1 MDVLS
6 DVIGAV
12 RTGRPFAN
20 REDRHGTWRTDF
32 AAFPGIGF
40 HLVLEGSCRMVTPGA
55 APLVL
60 HAGDVVLTPRG
71 SAHSLTD
78 PGTGFDEPAELLC
91 GAYQMDR
98 TRPHPLLTDLPEVIH
113 LRARAGGHPT
123 VSTVV
128 ALLGGELTDPGLG
141 ADAAIPA
148 LLDLMLLFLLRE
160 WLTGDPDR
168 RASGWCAALADPAV
182 GAALRCVHD
191 DPARP
196 WTVEELGARAGL
208 SRAAF
213 SRRFTALVGQPPM
226 TYLTYWRLTT
236 AARLLRET
244 DLPLPSV
251 AQRCG
256 YSSPFAFATAFKREH
271 GVSPGRYR
279 ARHQADDDIQAWTAA
294 AD

>member
-1 MDVLS
+1 VDVLS

-20 REDRHGTWRTDF
+20 REDRQGVWRTDF
-32 AAFPGIGF
+32 DAFAGIGF
-40 HLVLEGSCRMVTPGA
+40 HLVLEGSCRMVTPGTD
-55 APLVL
+55 PLVL

-71 SAHSLTD
+71 TAHTLTD
-78 PGTGFDEPAELLC
+78 TGLGEPVQLLC
-91 GAYQMDR
+91 GAYQLDR
-98 TRPHPLLTDLPEVIH
+98 TRLHPLLASLPEVIH
-113 LRARAGGHPT
+113 LRARAGGHPA

-128 ALLGGELTDPGLG
+128 TLLGGELTAPGLG

-148 LLDLMLLFLLRE
+148 LLNLLLLFLLRE
-160 WLTGDPDR
+160 WLTEEPDR
-168 RASGWCAALADPAV
+168 GAAGWCAVLADPAV
-182 GAALRCVHD
+182 GAALHCVHD
-191 DPARP
+191 DPMRP
-196 WTVEELGARAGL
+196 WTVEELGTRAGL

-226 TYLTYWRLTT
+226 TYLTYWRLTIG
-236 AARLLRET
+236 ARLLRET

-271 GVSPGRYR
+271 GISPGRYR
-279 ARHQADDDIQAWTAA
+279 ARHQADDDIQAWSGPVI
-294 AD
+294 

>member
-20 REDRHGTWRTDF
+20 REDRRGGWRTDF
-32 AAFPGIGF
+32 AAFAGIGF

-60 HAGDVVLTPRG
+60 QAGDVVLTPRG
-71 SAHSLTD
+71 TAHALTD
-78 PGTGFDEPAELLC
+78 TGLDDATQLLC
-91 GAYQMDR
+91 GAYQLDR
-98 TRPHPLLTDLPEVIH
+98 SRLHPLLTDLPEVIH

-123 VSTVV
+123 VSAVV
-128 ALLGGELTDPGLG
+128 GLLGGELTAPGLG
-141 ADAAIPA
+141 ADAAIPS
-148 LLDLMLLFLLRE
+148 LLDLLLLFLLRE
-160 WLTGDPDR
+160 WLTEEPGRD
-168 RASGWCAALADPAV
+168 AAGWCAALTDPAI
-182 GAALRCVHD
+182 GTALRCLHD
-191 DPARP
+191 DPLRP

-213 SRRFTALVGQPPM
+213 SRKFTALVGQPPM
-226 TYLTYWRLTT
+226 AYLTYWRLTLG
-236 AARLLRET
+236 ARLLRET

-256 YSSPFAFATAFKREH
+256 YSSPFAFAAAFKREH
-271 GVSPGRYR
+271 GDSPGRYR
-279 ARHQADDDIQAWTAA
+279 SRHQADDDIQNWVG
-294 AD
+294 